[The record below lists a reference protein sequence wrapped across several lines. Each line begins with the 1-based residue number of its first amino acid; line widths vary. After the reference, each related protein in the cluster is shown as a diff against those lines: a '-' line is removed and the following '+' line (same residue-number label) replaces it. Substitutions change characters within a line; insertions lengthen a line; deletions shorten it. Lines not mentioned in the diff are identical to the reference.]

1 MYIIIVDTRA
11 DWGHLT
17 IINEADQSYPKLF
30 PDFHS
35 AEEWFLNSRLNV
47 FPVRFLD
54 LDRDYDYEEDK

>member
-17 IINEADQSYPKLF
+17 VINEADQYYPKEF

-35 AEEWFLNSRLNV
+35 AEEWFKNSRLNV

-54 LDRDYDYEEDK
+54 LDGSDDDE